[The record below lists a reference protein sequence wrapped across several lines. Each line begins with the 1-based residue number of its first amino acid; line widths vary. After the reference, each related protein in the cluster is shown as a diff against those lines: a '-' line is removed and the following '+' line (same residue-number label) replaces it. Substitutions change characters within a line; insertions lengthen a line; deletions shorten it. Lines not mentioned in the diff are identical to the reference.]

1 VKRQG
6 VLRCDPQLARLGV
19 SEQTAYPYSQWCAFG
34 LEQDL
39 ACKTCGSL
47 NLQKLTGE
55 LSASFP
61 DVKRANLPPIY
72 VCKEVVVCLDC
83 GFTEL
88 FIPSPELERLKKG
101 KAVSAS

>member
-1 VKRQG
+1 VSCKM
-6 VLRCDPQLARLGV
+6 CDSA
-19 SEQTAYPYSQWCAFG
+19 
-34 LEQDL
+34 
-39 ACKTCGSL
+39 

-61 DVKRANLPPIY
+61 GVESANLPPVY

-88 FIPSPELERLKKG
+88 VIPAPELERLKKG
-101 KAVSAS
+101 RAVSAP

>member
-1 VKRQG
+1 M
-6 VLRCDPQLARLGV
+6 
-19 SEQTAYPYSQWCAFG
+19 
-34 LEQDL
+34 
-39 ACKTCGSL
+39 ACKMCASL

-61 DVKRANLPPIY
+61 DVMRANLPPLY

-88 FIPSPELERLKKG
+88 VIPAPELERLKKG
-101 KAVSAS
+101 KAASAS

>member
-1 VKRQG
+1 MPWGQPTDGLVPCP
-6 VLRCDPQLARLGV
+6 L
-19 SEQTAYPYSQWCAFG
+19 SCANS
-34 LEQDL
+34 LEQDV
-39 ACKTCGSL
+39 ACRVCDSA

-83 GFTEL
+83 GFAEL
-88 FIPSPELERLKKG
+88 VIPAPELERFKKG
-101 KAVSAS
+101 NAASGS